1 MINTFQ
7 SEVEI
12 ELTDQYINSKLQL
25 TVILMVTHE
34 IESYHEHN
42 TGHKTELDQF

>member
-34 IESYHEHN
+34 IES
-42 TGHKTELDQF
+42 